1 MPGPDHSAGGLHQ
14 EPAPSLL
21 RLLIALTLSPAVSA
35 WEVETCSSHLGGQVV
50 PRPDAPT
57 ASKFL
62 QRLFLWGQAPLPPG
76 QIFSLGLSGQVD
88 TNLPWQLICV
98 KYSVRLCGV
107 LGGSQTIGPIPAG
120 VRECLFNQLKIPLEN
135 PQGRTELEM
144 QSRNRGM
151 TMGLCVLGTKCSY
164 NPPEGKPT
172 PSGFWKG
179 CLKDLQ
185 ERVTL

>member
-1 MPGPDHSAGGLHQ
+1 MFQPLGWPGSTQARCPNSVQ
-14 EPAPSLL
+14 IPAAPFPLGPGTPPPRADLL
-21 RLLIALTLSPAVSA
+21 TWPE
-35 WEVETCSSHLGGQVV
+35 W
-50 PRPDAPT
+50 
-57 ASKFL
+57 
-62 QRLFLWGQAPLPPG
+62 PG
-76 QIFSLGLSGQVD
+76 RHH
-88 TNLPWQLICV
+88 LPWGLICV